1 MARALSLYVETNTF
15 LQKLDPMVKLL
26 YILLSIL
33 LPFLILPYRVVGLT
47 FILISCLL
55 LLYGKVFKKVLPL
68 LGFSFLILIS
78 IVIIQGLFMQSNRTP
93 AFTIDG
99 LTFYKEGLLYAW
111 TLCIRVLDVL
121 LAFALLVLTT
131 RPSDLIQSL
140 VKRGL
145 SPRFGYVLSSALQII
160 PQMMSEVGSIMDAQ
174 RSRGLETEGNLWTR
188 LKAFVPL
195 IGPVVMSSLLET
207 RERAM
212 ALEVRGFSAIGKKT
226 FLFDT
231 EMTLLDKIL
240 EWVLGILLLISII
253 VRIVWL

>member
-1 MARALSLYVETNTF
+1 MARALSLYVEADTF
-15 LQKLDPMVKLL
+15 VQKLDPMVKLL
-26 YILLSIL
+26 YILVAVLISFVI
-33 LPFLILPYRVVGLT
+33 LPFRWVGAAFIVLSCLALLYARVFARVV
-47 FILISCLL
+47 
-55 LLYGKVFKKVLPL
+55 PL

-78 IVIIQGLFMQSNRTP
+78 IVIIQGLFMPGNKTP
-93 AFTIDG
+93 AINILG
-99 LTFYKEGLLYAW
+99 LTFYKEGLLYAL

-145 SPRFGYVLSSALQII
+145 SPRFGYVLSSALQVI
-160 PQMMSEVGSIMDAQ
+160 PQMMSQVGSIMDAQ

-188 LKAFVPL
+188 LKAFLPL

-212 ALEVRGFSAIGKKT
+212 ALEVRGFSASGKKT
-226 FLFDT
+226 FLY
-231 EMTLLDKIL
+231 ERESSTLDRVLQWTLIVVLIL
-240 EWVLGILLLISII
+240 SIAARFVL
-253 VRIVWL
+253 V